1 MNLLSVENAGK
12 AFGVKTLFD
21 NITFGVAQGRK
32 IALVAKN
39 GAGKTTLLKMLMGTE
54 PPDSGRIVFR
64 NNLTIGYLA
73 QEPQFDEKAT
83 VLETLFASDTPAL
96 RVIKHYEALLDSPG
110 SDAAYQ
116 KALADA
122 MEQMEHLQ
130 AWDYEYKIKEILSH
144 LQLHH
149 LHQTIQT
156 LSGGQRKRVALARVL
171 IEEPELLI
179 LDEPTNHLDLDMIEW
194 LESYLSRPEQTLFLV
209 THDRYFLDRI
219 CDEILEL
226 ERGILYRH
234 IGNYS
239 YFLEKKEEREFK
251 EGRELN
257 HTRNVLRKELQWI
270 RRQPKARTTKSKA
283 RVDAFY
289 VLQEKAE
296 EEIPDDK
303 LKLAMQMKRIGGK
316 ILELRDIEHRFG
328 NNTILNGFSY
338 SFKKGERIGLV
349 GRNGAGKTTFLE
361 IITGRLHADH
371 GTIETGETITFGY
384 YSQKGLLENEQQ
396 HVIDLVRSYAEVI
409 PMADG
414 STLSASQFL
423 NQFLFPP
430 ELQHTPVYKLSGGE
444 KRRLFLLTVLIK
456 NPNFLILDEPTNDLD
471 LITLSVLEEFLLH
484 FQGCLLIVS
493 HDRYFM
499 DRLVDH
505 IFVFEGEGVIRDFI
519 GNYGEYREA
528 ERVKETVK
536 DTSVEKTIVKDTN
549 KKTKLSYKE
558 KIEFENLEKEIATLE
573 KEKNELENKLNN
585 GSADYIELQKWSER
599 LSVISQTLDE
609 KSMRW
614 LELAEYTS
622 AK

>member
-396 HVIDLVRSYAEVI
+396 RVIDLVRSYAEVI

-528 ERVKETVK
+528 ERIKETVK

-558 KIEFENLEKEIATLE
+558 KIEFENLEKEIAALE

>member
-226 ERGILYRH
+226 ERGTLYRH

-396 HVIDLVRSYAEVI
+396 RVIDLVRSYAEVI

-505 IFVFEGEGVIRDFI
+505 IFVFEGDGVIRDFI
-519 GNYGEYREA
+519 GNYGEDREA

-536 DTSVEKTIVKDTN
+536 DTPAEKIIVKDTN

-558 KIEFENLEKEIATLE
+558 KIEFENLEKEIAALE
-573 KEKNELENKLNN
+573 KEKNELENKLNR

-614 LELAEYTS
+614 LELAEYAS

>member
-316 ILELRDIEHRFG
+316 IQELRDIEHRFG

-396 HVIDLVRSYAEVI
+396 RVIDLVRSYAEVI

>member
-226 ERGILYRH
+226 ERGTLYRH

-396 HVIDLVRSYAEVI
+396 RVIDLVRSYAEVI

-471 LITLSVLEEFLLH
+471 LITLSVLEEFLLY

-505 IFVFEGEGVIRDFI
+505 IFVFEGEG
-519 GNYGEYREA
+519 
-528 ERVKETVK
+528 
-536 DTSVEKTIVKDTN
+536 
-549 KKTKLSYKE
+549 
-558 KIEFENLEKEIATLE
+558 
-573 KEKNELENKLNN
+573 
-585 GSADYIELQKWSER
+585 
-599 LSVISQTLDE
+599 
-609 KSMRW
+609 
-614 LELAEYTS
+614 
-622 AK
+622 

>member
-226 ERGILYRH
+226 ERGTLYRH

-396 HVIDLVRSYAEVI
+396 RVIDLVRSYAEVI

-423 NQFLFPP
+423 NQFIFPP

-471 LITLSVLEEFLLH
+471 LITLSVLEEFLLY

-536 DTSVEKTIVKDTN
+536 DTPAEKIIVKDTN

-558 KIEFENLEKEIATLE
+558 KIEFENLEKEIAALE
-573 KEKNELENKLNN
+573 KEKNELENKLNR

-614 LELAEYTS
+614 LELAEYAS

>member
-226 ERGILYRH
+226 ERGTLYRH

-396 HVIDLVRSYAEVI
+396 RVIDLVRSYAEVI

-423 NQFLFPP
+423 NQFIFPP

-505 IFVFEGEGVIRDFI
+505 IFVFEGDGVIRDFI

-536 DTSVEKTIVKDTN
+536 DTPAEKIIVKDTN

-558 KIEFENLEKEIATLE
+558 KIEFENLEKEIAALE
-573 KEKNELENKLNN
+573 KEKNELENKLNR

>member
-226 ERGILYRH
+226 ERGTLYRH

-396 HVIDLVRSYAEVI
+396 RVIDLVRSYAEVI

-505 IFVFEGEGVIRDFI
+505 IFVFEGGGVIRDFI

-558 KIEFENLEKEIATLE
+558 KIEFENLEKEIAALE
-573 KEKNELENKLNN
+573 KEKNELENKLNR

-614 LELAEYTS
+614 LELAEYAS

>member
-96 RVIKHYEALLDSPG
+96 RVIKHYEALLDSPD

-396 HVIDLVRSYAEVI
+396 RVIDLVRSYAEVI

-536 DTSVEKTIVKDTN
+536 DTPVEKTNIKDTN

-558 KIEFENLEKEIATLE
+558 KIEFENLEKEIAALE

>member
-396 HVIDLVRSYAEVI
+396 RVIDLVRSYAEVI

-558 KIEFENLEKEIATLE
+558 KIEFENLEKEIAALE

>member
-226 ERGILYRH
+226 ERGTLYRH

-396 HVIDLVRSYAEVI
+396 RVIDLVRSYAEVI

-505 IFVFEGEGVIRDFI
+505 IFVFEGDGVIRDFI

-536 DTSVEKTIVKDTN
+536 DTPAEKIIVKDTN

-558 KIEFENLEKEIATLE
+558 KIEFENLEKEIAALE
-573 KEKNELENKLNN
+573 KEKNELENKLNR

>member
-257 HTRNVLRKELQWI
+257 HT
-270 RRQPKARTTKSKA
+270 
-283 RVDAFY
+283 
-289 VLQEKAE
+289 
-296 EEIPDDK
+296 
-303 LKLAMQMKRIGGK
+303 
-316 ILELRDIEHRFG
+316 
-328 NNTILNGFSY
+328 
-338 SFKKGERIGLV
+338 
-349 GRNGAGKTTFLE
+349 
-361 IITGRLHADH
+361 
-371 GTIETGETITFGY
+371 
-384 YSQKGLLENEQQ
+384 
-396 HVIDLVRSYAEVI
+396 
-409 PMADG
+409 
-414 STLSASQFL
+414 
-423 NQFLFPP
+423 
-430 ELQHTPVYKLSGGE
+430 
-444 KRRLFLLTVLIK
+444 
-456 NPNFLILDEPTNDLD
+456 
-471 LITLSVLEEFLLH
+471 
-484 FQGCLLIVS
+484 
-493 HDRYFM
+493 
-499 DRLVDH
+499 
-505 IFVFEGEGVIRDFI
+505 
-519 GNYGEYREA
+519 
-528 ERVKETVK
+528 
-536 DTSVEKTIVKDTN
+536 
-549 KKTKLSYKE
+549 
-558 KIEFENLEKEIATLE
+558 
-573 KEKNELENKLNN
+573 
-585 GSADYIELQKWSER
+585 
-599 LSVISQTLDE
+599 
-609 KSMRW
+609 
-614 LELAEYTS
+614 
-622 AK
+622 

>member
-226 ERGILYRH
+226 ERGTLYRH

-396 HVIDLVRSYAEVI
+396 RVIDLVRSYAEVI

-505 IFVFEGEGVIRDFI
+505 IFVFEGDGVIRDFI

-536 DTSVEKTIVKDTN
+536 DTPAEKIIVKDTN

-558 KIEFENLEKEIATLE
+558 KIEFENLEKEIAALE
-573 KEKNELENKLNN
+573 KEKNELENKLNR

-614 LELAEYTS
+614 LELAEYAS